1 MAADQPRSAHATP
14 APFAD
19 SVPSL
24 VENAPVSLDVL
35 SQRLE
40 REMWRRERQV
50 QVERV
55 VTVLAGMALQP
66 VDGMAGDR
74 RSGIEAVALLRR
86 RKPLIVQQM
95 PGFALRPDAFRG
107 WGPARHLRA
116 RDPGGREGLVGLIGA
131 MTDNFC
137 D

>member
-95 PGFALRPDAFRG
+95 HAWSKETVLVKQAIRVIESGTGQREKLDVPFA
-107 WGPARHLRA
+107 
-116 RDPGGREGLVGLIGA
+116 
-131 MTDNFC
+131 
-137 D
+137 